1 MVALLFIGHS
11 HDHID
16 LSLAGVGDKA
26 LGAVKHIVVALLH
39 RGRLLAGR
47 VRTGVGLGQAK
58 GAQALSAGQPGQVF
72 LLLLLSTP
80 IINGGGAQGGMG
92 RQGNAGGGAHLGQL
106 LYRDHIAQIV
116 ALFAAVLFGEG
127 NAQHPVV
134 RHFLDALLGEA
145 FILVDLL
152 RKGLDLLLRKLAVHL
167 LNHFVFIVEAE
178 IHVVSFPSFDVLLTE
193 PQFCSPVLAIIDNAP
208 H

>member
-1 MVALLFIGHS
+1 MVALLLIRHG

-26 LGAVKHIVVALLH
+26 LGAVEHIVVALLH
-39 RGRLLAGR
+39 RGSLLAGR
-47 VRTGVGLGQAK
+47 VCTGVGLGQTK
-58 GAQALSAGQPGQVF
+58 GAQAFSAGQPGQVL
-72 LLLLLSTP
+72 LLLLLSAP

-92 RQGNAGGGAHLGQL
+92 RQGDAGGRAHLGQL

-127 NAQHPVV
+127 NAQHSIV
-134 RHFLDALLGEA
+134 RHLLDALLGKSLV
-145 FILVDLL
+145 LVDLF
-152 RKGLDLLLRKLAVHL
+152 RKRLDLLLRKLAVHL

-178 IHVVSFPSFDVLLTE
+178 IHVVSFPSFDVLSTE
-193 PQFCSPVLAIIDNAP
+193 SRFCAPVLGIIDNASS
-208 H
+208 